1 MANLISLRGFVSS
14 EIETHTLD
22 SGVSVGS
29 FRMGS
34 CERRRDPITKLW
46 EDGPPNWFKVK
57 IYRALAT
64 NTVMSIHKG
73 DRIIVIGKLKIST
86 YLRRDGTSGTAV
98 DIEAESIGPDLKF
111 GVVAF
116 HKVAGGRAVENNNT
130 PDGGAGE
137 GTGYSD
143 NAGAENEPPQ
153 AQSWSS
159 DVSSAPSADGDEED
173 SEDDSDD
180 DDQAAALTER
190 PEALQ
195 AGEKVDHATGEI
207 VTTGV
212 PF

>member
-14 EIETHTLD
+14 EIETRTLD

-34 CERRRDPITKLW
+34 CERQRDSVTKQW

-86 YLRRDGTSGTAV
+86 YLRKDGTSGTAV

-116 HKVAGGRAVENNNT
+116 HKVAGGRAVENT
-130 PDGGAGE
+130 SASDGGSGVSADH
-137 GTGYSD
+137 SD
-143 NAGAENEPPQ
+143 NGGEESDRPH
-153 AQSWSS
+153 AQTWPS
-159 DVSSAPSADGDEED
+159 DSSSAPSADSNEGDGGDE
-173 SEDDSDD
+173 SED

-195 AGEKVDHATGEI
+195 EGEELDHATGEI
-207 VTTGV
+207 VPTGV